1 MNIELTDDQ
10 VREAKSRIH
19 AFLEETYEENAGEIK
34 TRAHLDFFL
43 RELAPYVYNQA
54 IRDACTYMQD
64 KTILLEQDYFV
75 PEK

>member
-1 MNIELTDDQ
+1 MNIELTDEQ
-10 VREAKSRIH
+10 VREAKSRIRS
-19 AFLEETYEENAGEIK
+19 FLEKTYGESAGEIK

-43 RELAPYVYNQA
+43 RELAPFIYNQA
-54 IRDACTYMQD
+54 IRDACAYMQD